1 VKPGEK
7 MVKKKVPAKKVPT
20 KTPKS
25 KKTKKDTDTL
35 RVSDLTITDEF
46 RTVAKEADGKEAAQ
60 MLMKIPHGI
69 VLVVGTNNRPE
80 GVITA
85 REFLTTIISGE
96 NPASLNAA
104 SLMNTDIME
113 IKYNALLDK
122 VVPKVT
128 KNDPY
133 AVIVTDKGG
142 EFKGY
147 FSPKDYQEALA
158 RINYPK
164 K

>member
-1 VKPGEK
+1 MAKK
-7 MVKKKVPAKKVPT
+7 KKAVKKIM
-20 KTPKS
+20 S
-25 KKTKKDTDTL
+25 KKPISKEDSLDQSKL
-35 RVSDLTITDEF
+35 RVSDLEITDEF
-46 RTVAKEADGKEAAQ
+46 RTVSKEADGKEAAS

-69 VLVVGTNNRPE
+69 VLVVGTNKRPE

-85 REFLTTIISGE
+85 REFLSKIIDGE
-96 NPASLNAA
+96 NPVNLSAA

-113 IKYNALLDK
+113 IKFNALLDK

-142 EFKGY
+142 DFKGY

-158 RINYPK
+158 RINYK
-164 K
+164 QD

>member
-1 VKPGEK
+1 ME
-7 MVKKKVPAKKVPT
+7 KKKAT
-20 KTPKS
+20 KKS
-25 KKTKKDTDTL
+25 KLKSAKVTNAEDNL

-46 RTVAKEADGKEAAQ
+46 RTIPKTADGKAAAQ

-69 VLVVGTNNRPE
+69 VLVVNNSNKPE

-85 REFLTTIISGE
+85 REFLTKIISGE
-96 NPASLNAA
+96 NPGSLNAA

-113 IKYNALLDK
+113 IKYNALLNK

-128 KNDPY
+128 ENDPY
-133 AVIVTDKGG
+133 AVIVTDKKG

-158 RINYPK
+158 KIKYPQK
-164 K
+164 